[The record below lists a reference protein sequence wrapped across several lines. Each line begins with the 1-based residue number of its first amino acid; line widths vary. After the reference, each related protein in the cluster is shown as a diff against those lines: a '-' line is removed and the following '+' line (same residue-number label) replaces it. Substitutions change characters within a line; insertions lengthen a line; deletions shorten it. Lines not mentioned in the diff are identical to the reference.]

1 MPFSKWRGTTSGISS
16 TFLDRNLLVSGGFV
30 RYRTFSSYRNELAVP
45 HPGTAVLVVED
56 EPLILIAIC
65 DELAD
70 LGLRVFEACNARLA
84 IEQLVLHPEIEV
96 LFTDIDMPGDL
107 DGLALAKLVRG
118 RWPPIKIII
127 TSGKHLFNRD
137 DLPVIGRFIPKP
149 YDPGSVASAIHEMMA
164 A

>member
-1 MPFSKWRGTTSGISS
+1 MKNERLSFRKSEPTAPSVVLYDIAHFS
-16 TFLDRNLLVSGGFV
+16 SGG
-30 RYRTFSSYRNELAVP
+30 SELVVP
-45 HPGTAVLVVED
+45 HPRTAVLVVED

-65 DELAD
+65 DELSD
-70 LGLRVFEACNARLA
+70 LGLRVFEASNARLA

-127 TSGKHLFNRD
+127 TSGKHLFTRD
-137 DLPVIGRFIPKP
+137 DLPVVGRFIPKP